1 MENSGIENNNELSYL
16 FTNLTFKFDQVIIM
30 INNEKSFLDYLN
42 KINNIAINFEK
53 NYHYKY
59 LNSQNIDEKNEKK
72 FVPLFSQKNRIN
84 ESLNSNIKDTIKN
97 HDANCNVFILNNIL
111 EDNSQFCYEIKLGHG
126 AWDNVNALKNNANL
140 KIGLLE
146 LNKENIKEISEYITI
161 NNNKQLIFQG
171 NNSNSERVSLLA
183 IENDNNVNKGFEEY
197 KKSIYYNINI
207 DKFKV
212 PISNNLEN
220 KDEKYRLIQKNDI
233 IGIVYILV
241 LYINK

>member
-59 LNSQNIDEKNEKK
+59 LNSQNIDEKNGKK

-97 HDANCNVFILNNIL
+97 NDANCNVFIPFLFFPFIIVFIPFNI
-111 EDNSQFCYEIKLGHG
+111 
-126 AWDNVNALKNNANL
+126 
-140 KIGLLE
+140 
-146 LNKENIKEISEYITI
+146 
-161 NNNKQLIFQG
+161 
-171 NNSNSERVSLLA
+171 
-183 IENDNNVNKGFEEY
+183 
-197 KKSIYYNINI
+197 
-207 DKFKV
+207 
-212 PISNNLEN
+212 
-220 KDEKYRLIQKNDI
+220 
-233 IGIVYILV
+233 
-241 LYINK
+241 